1 MHLLHY
7 KSTLIAGRIWKA
19 VYSVWGT
26 SALAI
31 GTYAASC
38 LPVRALSI
46 GTSIYNGE
54 QVIAM
59 GVSAVT
65 IDHNMYLKA
74 VLSANAGHGMS
85 SFVRL
90 GFSNQLDGYSFRH
103 YAAKNIE

>member
-1 MHLLHY
+1 MHWLHH
-7 KSTLIAGRIWKA
+7 KSTLIAGRVWKA
-19 VYSVWGT
+19 VYSVLISQQMRGA

-65 IDHNMYLKA
+65 IDHNLYLKE
-74 VLSANAGHGMS
+74 VFSADAGHGMS

-90 GFSNQLDGYSFRH
+90 GFND
-103 YAAKNIE
+103 